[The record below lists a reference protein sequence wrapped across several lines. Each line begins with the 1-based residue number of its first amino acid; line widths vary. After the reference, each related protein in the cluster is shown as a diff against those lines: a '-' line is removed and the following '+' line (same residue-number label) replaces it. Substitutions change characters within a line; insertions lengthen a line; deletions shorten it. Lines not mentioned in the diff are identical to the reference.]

1 MGWNSA
7 IDQSLMFRIDRV
19 EGTGRVTLTLAG
31 VLNASAAV
39 EAAKAMG
46 GPLRENRRL
55 TLDLSQL
62 RYADREGILFLTA
75 AMRTGVRLTGTPPYI
90 RSWLDQEG

>member
-1 MGWNSA
+1 
-7 IDQSLMFRIDRV
+7 MFRIDKV
-19 EGTGRVTLTLAG
+19 EDAGSVTLTLAG

-39 EAAKAMG
+39 EAANAVG

-62 RYADREGILFLTA
+62 RYADREGIRFLAA
-75 AMRTGVRLTGTPPYI
+75 AMRDGVHLTGVPRYI
-90 RSWLDQEG
+90 RSWLSHEGLRGEG

>member
-1 MGWNSA
+1 
-7 IDQSLMFRIDRV
+7 MFRIDKV
-19 EGTGRVTLTLAG
+19 EDAGRVTLTLAG

-39 EAAKAMG
+39 EAADAMG

-62 RYADREGILFLTA
+62 RYADREGIRFLA
-75 AMRTGVRLTGTPPYI
+75 AAIRNGVHLTGVPRYI
-90 RSWLDQEG
+90 RSWLGQEEVRQEG